1 MSPRQISSEYYNQK
15 QRTILGFGLYY
26 REAAKTKCLN
36 IDIIS
41 DVLEQTGYTV
51 VSSFKWVLFTLS
63 KFCSAK
69 LWFLLVHRG
78 GE

>member
-51 VSSFKWVLFTLS
+51 VSSFK
-63 KFCSAK
+63 
-69 LWFLLVHRG
+69 
-78 GE
+78 